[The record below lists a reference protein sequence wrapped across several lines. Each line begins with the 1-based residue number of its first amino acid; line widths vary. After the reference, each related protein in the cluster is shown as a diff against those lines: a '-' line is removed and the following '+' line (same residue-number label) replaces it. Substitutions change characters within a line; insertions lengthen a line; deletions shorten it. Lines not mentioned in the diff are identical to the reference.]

1 MKKAAAYHYRAYR
14 SPAGLLHL
22 WATSNGIAA
31 LRFGRQPPVRNAAVI
46 KSGKGRDHLKAM
58 VRQLDQYFRG
68 RPVKFVY
75 HTDLQSG
82 TRFQKAVWQKLA
94 ELPPGQLIT
103 YGALAREIKR
113 PKAFRAVGQA
123 VGANPLPIIIPC
135 HRVISSSG
143 DLGGYTGGVALKKKL
158 LRIEGITL

>member
-1 MKKAAAYHYRAYR
+1 MKKAKAYHYRSYR

-22 WATSNGIAA
+22 WATSAGISA
-31 LRFGRQPPVRNAAVI
+31 LCFAKKPLVPGANVAKA
-46 KSGKGRDHLKAM
+46 GKGPDPFKGI
-58 VRQLDQYFRG
+58 VKQLDQYFKG

-75 HTDLQSG
+75 QADIPFG
-82 TRFQKAVWQKLA
+82 TSFQKAVWKKLA

-113 PKAFRAVGQA
+113 PKAVRAVGQA

-135 HRVISSSG
+135 HRVIASDG
-143 DLGGYTGGVALKKKL
+143 KLGGYAWGMGLKKKL
-158 LRIEGITL
+158 LKIEGITI